1 MSRICSAGM
10 APQGAKEAAREMEA
24 RVTARKGV
32 RLYARL
38 ALLFTIVTVLTTTPG
53 SASEA
58 VRPPLKEQQD
68 FLFFPL
74 SVFSDPVARA
84 AYWDTIKRTK
94 VALSNGY
101 ARFEGED
108 LETLK
113 AGGTELFLYRWF
125 NGYYAIELL
134 GLSYYSEFPEMKELF
149 TEINSHPDWLIN
161 PVAPIAGG
169 GAVTPAYFY
178 DWANPELRAFYVQ
191 RLKEHIQAANYS
203 GVFFDYIGDYALP
216 PQAHTLYDLKHPGL
230 SYNAAGLLMVQ
241 ELRAALGQDTRIFA
255 NQAYRLDN
263 GAGYYQQIDYDITE
277 SYGTSFTFGKSS
289 TINVEGK
296 GTINAAET
304 YYRPWTESQGYKEVT
319 ETSPIA
325 PMRLQPSA
333 HVKLFHINYVNP
345 WYQKTPESPDAAP
358 TYRAVQ
364 DRPAIHYGYALGKI
378 HNLDAYAS
386 DWSAWNGD
394 MSIYREEPVDRVDLG
409 EPLEATYREDDFAL
423 VRYFQKG
430 FVVVT
435 KNNQH
440 NHQGTTYAGP
450 TGEAT
455 PVEVALDPS
464 TFAAG
469 TTALWDVYN
478 NGVVPGSSSSTSSVT
493 IAPDYYPATQ
503 SYYPSGRVYLYV

>member
-1 MSRICSAGM
+1 M
-10 APQGAKEAAREMEA
+10 
-24 RVTARKGV
+24 TARKKGV
-32 RLYARL
+32 RVHACL
-38 ALLFTIVTVLTTTPG
+38 ALLVAIVTVLAATPPG
-53 SASEA
+53 AATEIA
-58 VRPPLKEQQD
+58 RPPLKEQQD

-74 SVFSDPVARA
+74 SVFHDPVTRA
-84 AYWDTIKRTK
+84 AYWETIKQTK

-108 LETLK
+108 LETLH

-134 GLSYYSEFPEMKELF
+134 GLSYYADFPEMKELF

-161 PVAPIAGG
+161 PAVPIAGS

-191 RLKEHIQAANYS
+191 RLKEHVGAAGYD
-203 GVFFDYIGDYALP
+203 GVFFDYPGDWAVP
-216 PQAHTLYDLKHPGL
+216 PPVLALYDLKHPTL
-230 SYNAAGLLMVQ
+230 SYNAAGLLMVE
-241 ELRAALGQDTRIFA
+241 ELRAAVGQDARIFT

-263 GAGYYQQIDYDITE
+263 AADYYEQIDYDITE

-296 GTINAAET
+296 GAINVAET
-304 YYRPWTESQGYKEVT
+304 YYRPWTESQGYKDIT

-325 PMRLQPSA
+325 PMRLQPDPR
-333 HVKLFHINYVNP
+333 VKLFHINYVNP
-345 WYQKTPESPDAAP
+345 WYQKTPDSPDTAP

-364 DRPAIHYGYALGKI
+364 DRPAIHYGYALGKL
-378 HNLDAYAS
+378 HNVAAYAS
-386 DWSAWNGD
+386 DWGSWNGD
-394 MSIYREEPVDRVDLG
+394 PSVYSEDDIHRVDLG
-409 EPLEATYREDDFAL
+409 DPLEANYREDDFAL

-440 NHQGTTYAGP
+440 NHMTAPYAGP

-455 PVEVALDPS
+455 PVEVALDS
-464 TFAAG
+464 SKFAAG
-469 TTALWDVYN
+469 TSALWDVYN
-478 NGVVPGSSSSTSSVT
+478 DGVLAGSSATTSLVT
-493 IAPDYYPATQ
+493 IAPDYYRATQ